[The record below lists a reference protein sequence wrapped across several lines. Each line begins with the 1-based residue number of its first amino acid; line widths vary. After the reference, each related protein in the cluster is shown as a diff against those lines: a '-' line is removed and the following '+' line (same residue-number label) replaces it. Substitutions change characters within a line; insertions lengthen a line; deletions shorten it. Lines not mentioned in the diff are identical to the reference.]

1 MNFSEKRKACDPKLR
16 IETLHL
22 YFLSLRKPR
31 EENAGTEKNVMRSIG
46 PFFFLSKITDVTI
59 SFLKKCDVSFAG

>member
-46 PFFFLSKITDVTI
+46 PFFFS
-59 SFLKKCDVSFAG
+59 LKDHRCHYKLPKKM